1 MKKLV
6 FVLAFCTL
14 SIFSFSQEQQFQ
26 SGREKH
32 DGKPSMFSNVSSRF
46 APSQTFINDVM
57 NARLNETIDLVITNG
72 FRFKGEVTAITSDA
86 PGLTT
91 VTVESKDR
99 SGLILSISRTT
110 LPDRSVVYRG
120 IMLSQKHSDMLMME
134 KDAVTGSYNWNRKQ
148 VSHMIAD

>member
-32 DGKPSMFSNVSSRF
+32 DGKPSMFTNVSSRF

>member
-32 DGKPSMFSNVSSRF
+32 DGKPSMFSNVASRF

-72 FRFKGEVTAITSDA
+72 FRFKGEVTAISSDA

-91 VTVESKDR
+91 VTVQSKDR
-99 SGLILSISRTT
+99 SGLILSISKTT
-110 LPDRSVVYRG
+110 LPDRSVIYRG
-120 IMLSQKHSDMLMME
+120 IILSQKHSDMLMME
-134 KDAVTGSYNWNRKQ
+134 QDPVTGSYNWNKKQ